1 MAAVT
6 DPWVA
11 WIDTVRPLDLAL
23 VIAPLAAFL
32 VALIPLLDLR
42 VERAAGDSVVAI
54 RVHAVTANLV
64 VATLAVLVAAALFFH
79 IVTESVL
86 RVGA

>member
-1 MAAVT
+1 M
-6 DPWVA
+6 
-11 WIDTVRPLDLAL
+11 RPLDLAL

-42 VERAAGDSVVAI
+42 IEREAGDSVVAV

-64 VATLAVLVAAALFFH
+64 VATLAVLVGAALVGH

>member
-1 MAAVT
+1 VATVT

-11 WIDTVRPLDLAL
+11 WIDTVRPVDLAL
-23 VIAPLAAFL
+23 VVAPLAAFL

-42 VERAAGDSVVAI
+42 IERASGDSVVAV

-64 VATLAVLVAAALFFH
+64 VATLAVLVGAALVGH